1 MIIPI
6 HLTALLAS
14 SMLRAVDTLSLFGSA
29 RVWSVGDLTVYIRQL
44 IESDYRLQEIWV
56 SGEVSNLSRPSSGHL
71 YFTLKDE
78 HASLRCVMWRSQVEF
93 QEHLPRDGEQLEV
106 FGHIGVYEAGGQ
118 YQLYAETL
126 RPAGE
131 GERFKEFLELKEKL
145 EKEGLF
151 ATERKRPLPPWP
163 RTLGVVTSPTGAA
176 LRDVIHVLER
186 RYPLV
191 QLLLAPATVQGERA
205 PGEIVA
211 GLSNLNEHG
220 ACDVILLVRGGGSLE
235 DLWAFNDEQLVRAVA
250 RSDAPV
256 VTGIGHE
263 TDIIL
268 ADFAADVRAPTPSA
282 AAEVSTP
289 DRASLGDDLHGEQVE
304 LSNAFRDQI
313 IEKRASLQALQT
325 RLASASPR
333 ARIENARQRM
343 DEFWRRMQLAL
354 KHELVVQRQRVSG
367 LDHTLRAVSPG
378 EILTR
383 GYAIV
388 TKKEQ
393 GIVVR
398 SIEQVD
404 DGDRIHVQVH
414 DGDFDAEVRAE

>member
-1 MIIPI
+1 M
-6 HLTALLAS
+6 HLTGLRPS

-29 RVWSVGDLTVYIRQL
+29 RVWSVSDLTVYIRQL
-44 IESDYRLQEIWV
+44 IESDYRMQEIWV

-78 HASLRCVMWRSQVEF
+78 QASLRCVMWRSHVGL

-131 GERFKEFLELKEKL
+131 GELFKEFLELKEKL
-145 EKEGLF
+145 EREGLF
-151 ATERKRPLPPWP
+151 EPERKRPLPPWP

-205 PGEIVA
+205 PGEIVDA
-211 GLSNLNEHG
+211 LSNLNEHG
-220 ACDVILLVRGGGSLE
+220 GCDVILLVRGGGSLE

-250 RSDAPV
+250 RSKVPV
-256 VTGIGHE
+256 VSGIGHE
-263 TDIIL
+263 TDVIL
-268 ADFAADVRAPTPSA
+268 ADFAADLRAPTPSA

-289 DRASLGDDLHGEQVE
+289 DRAALADDLHSERIAL
-304 LSNAFRDQI
+304 LSAFRDQI
-313 IEKRASLQALQT
+313 VVKRVSLQKLQS

-333 ARIENARQRM
+333 AHIENARQRM
-343 DEFWRRMQLAL
+343 DDLWRRMQVAL
-354 KHELVVQRQRVSG
+354 KHDLAVQKQRVSG
-367 LDHTLRAVSPG
+367 LDHTLRAVNPG
-378 EILTR
+378 EILAR

-388 TKKEQ
+388 TLTAQ
-393 GIVVR
+393 GVVVR
-398 SIEQVD
+398 SNKQVE
-404 DGDRIHVQVH
+404 DGDRIHVRVH
-414 DGDFDAEVRAE
+414 EGDFEAEVREE

>member
-145 EKEGLF
+145 EKEG
-151 ATERKRPLPPWP
+151 
-163 RTLGVVTSPTGAA
+163 
-176 LRDVIHVLER
+176 
-186 RYPLV
+186 
-191 QLLLAPATVQGERA
+191 
-205 PGEIVA
+205 
-211 GLSNLNEHG
+211 
-220 ACDVILLVRGGGSLE
+220 
-235 DLWAFNDEQLVRAVA
+235 
-250 RSDAPV
+250 
-256 VTGIGHE
+256 
-263 TDIIL
+263 
-268 ADFAADVRAPTPSA
+268 
-282 AAEVSTP
+282 
-289 DRASLGDDLHGEQVE
+289 
-304 LSNAFRDQI
+304 
-313 IEKRASLQALQT
+313 
-325 RLASASPR
+325 
-333 ARIENARQRM
+333 
-343 DEFWRRMQLAL
+343 
-354 KHELVVQRQRVSG
+354 
-367 LDHTLRAVSPG
+367 
-378 EILTR
+378 
-383 GYAIV
+383 
-388 TKKEQ
+388 
-393 GIVVR
+393 
-398 SIEQVD
+398 
-404 DGDRIHVQVH
+404 
-414 DGDFDAEVRAE
+414 